1 MASTKT
7 KHTTI
12 YVATAAAVAT
22 KIVGVRQAGV
32 PDGQASQIDI
42 SSWDD
47 DFDQFVS
54 GRKSTGSTTIEVI
67 FDAAAHET
75 LEAKY
80 QSGEVMEFLV
90 LAPVSDSA
98 AAVAPTVTG
107 GAFAAVTAVDSIK
120 FKGYISN
127 FTVAM
132 ADNDVWRG
140 TITIQGSGPR
150 TITKKS
156 P

>member
-1 MASTKT
+1 MSTKT

-22 KIVGVRQAGV
+22 KIIGVRQAGI
-32 PDGQASQIDI
+32 PDAQAAQIDV
-42 SSWDD
+42 SSFDD

-54 GRKSTGSTTIEVI
+54 GRKSTGSTTLEVI
-67 FDAAAHET
+67 FDAAAHEI
-75 LEAKY
+75 LETKY
-80 QSGEVMEFLV
+80 QSGEVMEWLV
-90 LAPVSDSA
+90 LAPLSEIAPA
-98 AAVAPTVTG
+98 AAPTVTA
-107 GAFAAVTAVDSIK
+107 GAFAAVTTVDNIK

-127 FTVAM
+127 FAVAM

-150 TITKKS
+150 TITKKA
-156 P
+156 

>member
-12 YVATAAAVAT
+12 YAATAAAVAT
-22 KIVGVRQAGV
+22 KIIGVRQAGV
-32 PDGQASQIDI
+32 PDGQASQIDV

-47 DFDQFVS
+47 DFDQFVA
-54 GRKSTGSTTIEVI
+54 GRKSTGSTTIEVV
-67 FDAAAHET
+67 FDAAAHEA

-90 LAPVSDSA
+90 LAPLSDSA
-98 AAVAPTVTG
+98 PAVAPTVAAG
-107 GAFAAVTAVDSIK
+107 EFAAVTTVDNIK
-120 FKGYISN
+120 FKGYIAN
-127 FTVAM
+127 FAVAM

-140 TITIQGSGPR
+140 TMTIQGTGPR
-150 TITKKS
+150 TITKKT

>member
-1 MASTKT
+1 MSIKT

-22 KIVGVRQAGV
+22 KIVGLRQAGI
-32 PDGQASQIDI
+32 PDGQASQIDV
-42 SSWDD
+42 STWDD

-54 GRKSTGSTTIEVI
+54 GRKSTGTTTIEVVL
-67 FDAAAHET
+67 DTAAHET

-90 LAPVSDSA
+90 LAPLSDSA
-98 AAVAPTVTG
+98 PAVAPTVTA
-107 GAFAAVTAVDSIK
+107 GAFAAVTAVDNIK

-127 FTVAM
+127 FAISM

-140 TITIQGSGPR
+140 TMTIQGTGPR

>member
-1 MASTKT
+1 MSIKT

-12 YVATAAAVAT
+12 YAATAPAVAT
-22 KIVGVRQAGV
+22 KIVGLRQAGI
-32 PDGQASQIDI
+32 PDGQASQIDV
-42 SSWDD
+42 STWDD

-54 GRKSTGSTTIEVI
+54 GRKSTGTATIEVVL
-67 FDAAAHET
+67 DTAAHEA

-90 LAPVSDSA
+90 LAPLSDSA
-98 AAVAPTVTG
+98 PAVAPTVAA
-107 GAFAAVTAVDSIK
+107 GAFAAVTAVDNIK

-127 FTVAM
+127 FAISM

-140 TITIQGSGPR
+140 TLTIQGTGPR
-150 TITKKS
+150 TVTKKS